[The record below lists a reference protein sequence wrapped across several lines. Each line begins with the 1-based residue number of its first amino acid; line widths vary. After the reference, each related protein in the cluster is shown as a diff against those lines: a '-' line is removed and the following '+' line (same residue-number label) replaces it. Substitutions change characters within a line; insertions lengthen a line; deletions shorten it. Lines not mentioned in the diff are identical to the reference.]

1 MKEDRCCRCTHF
13 QRFYTMGLRKFN
25 RTKIGRCCKCDEIVN
40 ALDTCVNWEIDTRK
54 LSTNYGLKF
63 SLHDL
68 MVKLSTIRQLVE
80 EYEKDEKL

>member
-40 ALDTCVNWEIDTRK
+40 ALDTCENWEIDTRK

-63 SLHDL
+63 F
-68 MVKLSTIRQLVE
+68 VARFNGQAVYNKAVGRGVR
-80 EYEKDEKL
+80 KG